1 MRTILPSQIS
11 EAVKKAVIDINYY
24 LPHDVMACV
33 KEAAETE
40 EDKKAKTILYK
51 INENAKIS
59 KKGEYPLCQ
68 DTGIPVIFLEV
79 GSEVKIDGDVYD
91 AINKGVEAG
100 YKEGF
105 LRKSVAD
112 PISRKNTGTNTPAVI
127 HTSMKKGPLVTISIM
142 AKGAGSENKSAVKML
157 IPSDGT
163 EGIKNF
169 VVETVK
175 KAGASACPPYIVGV
189 GIGGNMEAAAILSKK
204 ALFREIKSVNKD
216 KELRVIEK
224 ELFDEL
230 NTLNIGP
237 LGFGGQTTALAV
249 LIEKQP
255 CHIASLPCAVTIQCH
270 SARHKTIN
278 I

>member
-1 MRTILPSQIS
+1 MRTILPSQIT
-11 EAVKKAVIDINYY
+11 EAVKKAVIDINYF
-24 LPHDVMACV
+24 LPHDVMNAV

-40 EDKKAKTILYK
+40 EDKKSKTILYK

-68 DTGIPVIFLEV
+68 DTGLPVVFLEM
-79 GSEVKIDGDVYD
+79 GNEVKVEGDIYE
-91 AINKGVEAG
+91 AINRGIEAG

-112 PISRKNTGTNTPAVI
+112 PITRKNTNTNTPAII
-127 HTSMKKGPLVTISIM
+127 HTVIKKGPLVTLSIM

-157 IPSDGT
+157 VPSDGLA
-163 EGIKNF
+163 GIKAF
-169 VVETVK
+169 VIETVK
-175 KAGASACPPYIVGV
+175 KAGASACPPYIIGV
-189 GIGGNMEAAAILSKK
+189 GIGGNLETAPLLSKK
-204 ALFREIKSVNKD
+204 ALMRDLKESNKD
-216 KELRVIEK
+216 KDVKALEK
-224 ELFDEL
+224 ELLEEL
-230 NTLNIGP
+230 NKLKIGP
-237 LGFGGQTTALAV
+237 LGFGGNTTALAV
-249 LIEKQP
+249 LIEKQA